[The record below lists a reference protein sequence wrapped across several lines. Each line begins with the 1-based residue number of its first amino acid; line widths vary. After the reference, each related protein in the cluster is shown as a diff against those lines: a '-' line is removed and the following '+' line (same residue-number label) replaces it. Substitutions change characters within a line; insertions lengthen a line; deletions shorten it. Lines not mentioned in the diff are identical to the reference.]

1 MFKSRFF
8 AIGLVIFSLAW
19 LNANHYRPWPNFH
32 SEALACI
39 SLSFLSVSLLVSK
52 SQVSTPHL
60 NVWIGITALLPWI
73 QLISDISQFAGDA
86 LLGSFYQVGL
96 LMAVMVGYSMAGQ
109 EPDTVEPG
117 WLGLAHALWV
127 AALLSAAVGLAQW
140 FDLADSL
147 EIYAVQTEIGARAV
161 GNLSQP
167 NQLATLL
174 LMGIAAM
181 IYVFEQK
188 VIGKVALATA
198 VTFMTG
204 VLVLTQSRASMISV
218 MAITAFLL
226 WKQRISNLRLSQQ
239 AVLWWVGCFALAT
252 LCLPSVSEW
261 LLMGG
266 SRGLVESAS
275 ISERW
280 LIWKQVSYAIAQSPW
295 LGYGWNQTPTAN
307 AVGALAFPG
316 STTYTNAH
324 NIVLDLMVWCGIPL
338 GLLLTGAMAYWT
350 VSRLRSVK
358 LPSAI
363 LAMAALLPIG
373 IHSLLEFPFAYAYFL
388 IAAGFFVGIVE
399 AVHIPAKTFSAKVR
413 WLWLFLGLWS
423 GIGAYM
429 VFEYF
434 QIEEDFRIV
443 RFENL
448 HVGATPESYQAPQVW
463 MLSHM
468 AAMLKAARQVPKTDM
483 SQADLENLRKVSD
496 RFAYGAIRFKYAQAL
511 GLNGDPA
518 GASKQMQIIHSMYG
532 EYFYH
537 ACKDQWQRL
546 TEENYPQLAKVKI
559 LD

>member
-19 LNANHYRPWPNFH
+19 LNANHYKPWPNFH

-39 SLSFLSVSLLVSK
+39 ALSFLSVGLLIFEREISIPRI
-52 SQVSTPHL
+52 TG
-60 NVWIGITALLPWI
+60 WIVISALLPWI
-73 QLISDISQFAGDA
+73 QYISGISLFAGDS
-86 LLGSFYQVGL
+86 LLGSFYQIGL
-96 LMAVMVGYSMAGQ
+96 LMSVMVGYSMAGQ
-109 EPDTVEPG
+109 EPDTLEPG

-140 FDLADSL
+140 FDLADGL
-147 EIYAVQTEIGARAV
+147 GIYAVQTDLGARAA
-161 GNLSQP
+161 GNLGQP

-174 LMGIAAM
+174 LMGMAAM
-181 IYVFEQK
+181 VYVFEQK
-188 VIGKVALATA
+188 VISKVALAAA
-198 VTFMTG
+198 VAFITS
-204 VLVLTQSRASMISV
+204 VLVLTQSRAGMVSV
-218 MAITAFLL
+218 VVVAVFLL
-226 WKQRISNLRLSQQ
+226 WKQQAASFRLPKQ
-239 AVLWWVGCFALAT
+239 AVLWWVGGFTLAT
-252 LCLPSVSEW
+252 LSLPSLSEW
-261 LLMGG
+261 LLQGDVR
-266 SRGLVESAS
+266 SLTATESV
-275 ISERW
+275 SERW
-280 LIWKQVSYAIAQSPW
+280 LIWKQVTYAIAQAPW

-307 AVGALAFPG
+307 AIGALAFPG
-316 STTYTNAH
+316 SSTYTNAH

-338 GLLLTGAMAYWT
+338 CLLLTGVMAYWA

-358 LPSAI
+358 QPGAV

-373 IHSLLEFPFAYAYFL
+373 VHSLLEFPFAYAYFL

-399 AVHIPAKTFSAKVR
+399 AAHVSAKTVRIRVR
-413 WLWLFLGLWS
+413 WLWLFLCIWS
-423 GIGAYM
+423 GIGGYI

-448 HVGATPESYQAPQVW
+448 HVGATPSSYEAPQVW

-518 GASKQMQIIHSMYG
+518 GASKQMQIIHGMYG
-532 EYFYH
+532 EFFYR
-537 ACKDQWQRL
+537 ACKEQWLRL
-546 TEENYPQLAKVKI
+546 TEEKYPQLVEVKI